1 MIDQGLGH
9 GPNNALWHNT
19 RTWYL
24 KEGPAWHKMRERYL
38 IFAVHV
44 KRWVKAPPEGLKIEI
59 RMATYY

>member
-9 GPNNALWHNT
+9 GPNNALWHNA

-24 KEGPAWHKMRERYL
+24 KKRSAGHRMRERYL

-44 KRWVKAPPEGLKIEI
+44 KRQVKAPEGLKFEI
-59 RMATYY
+59 RMATHH